1 VPFDLVHKDF
11 QKAKEPLARHAIL
24 GSRGVKMKRVV
35 LSVFLLG
42 ACGQDAN
49 PCGMGKARTDGGD
62 CIQLPPPEESET
74 GEDSGGSDSSS
85 ETGADS
91 GETGADSGETDPE
104 PEPEVVLDVYLLGGQ
119 SNTDGGGLITG
130 LPPRL
135 QIAQEDVQL
144 FWSGWA
150 EWRGLAPASYW
161 GPAYFGPEVTMG
173 RLLADEDPTQT
184 VAVIKHAIGGTDLAQ
199 CWYPGA
205 VTDDGTA
212 GPCYAG
218 FKATVD
224 AALAELD
231 EQGVLWRIAGMGW
244 MQGESDASNVDWANA
259 YADNLTAF
267 VARVREDVGTPAM
280 PFAMGRIDCSVH
292 CAYRD
297 TVRDAQDAVAAALAG
312 VSIVETQDLP
322 QITDS
327 LHFDASGMRTL
338 GERLA
343 GALQGLTEEAE
354 TARPATYFSGSFS
367 SNYTGNF
374 IVGYAFDISS
384 ELVVTDLG
392 TLDYGWDGMSDSA
405 DVAIWDEASGNLLV
419 KATVPAAKSA
429 QSSIWDG
436 WRYVAIEP
444 FTLQAG
450 RYVIGS
456 QVYNGSADRYVHN
469 ATVGFRGG
477 VTWVEG
483 RYANGTSVR
492 LPTIVTTEATSW
504 FGPNFLFR
512 MPENTPPPP

>member
-1 VPFDLVHKDF
+1 
-11 QKAKEPLARHAIL
+11 
-24 GSRGVKMKRVV
+24 MKRVV
-35 LSVFLLG
+35 LSVLLLG
-42 ACGQDAN
+42 ACGTGAD
-49 PCGMGKARTDGGD
+49 PCGMGKARTDDGD
-62 CIQLPPPEESET
+62 CVQLPPKGDGET
-74 GEDSGGSDSSS
+74 GEDSGQPD
-85 ETGADS
+85 TS
-91 GETGADSGETDPE
+91 GETGTDSGDTDTAPE
-104 PEPEVVLDVYLLGGQ
+104 PEIVLDVYLLGGQ
-119 SNTDGGGLITG
+119 SNTDGGGLVTG

-173 RLLADEDPTQT
+173 RLLADEDPAQP

-205 VTDDGTA
+205 ATDDGTA
-212 GPCYAG
+212 GQCYAG
-218 FKATVD
+218 FKTTVD

-244 MQGESDASNVDWANA
+244 MQGESDASYAEWANA

-267 VARVREDVGTPAM
+267 VARVREDMETPAM

-292 CAYRD
+292 CAYRE
-297 TVRDAQDAVAAALAG
+297 TVRSAQDAVAAAVTG
-312 VSIVETQDLP
+312 VSVVETEDLP
-322 QITDS
+322 QIADS

-343 GALQGLTEEAE
+343 GALQGASEEAK
-354 TARPATYFSGSFS
+354 TSLPATYFAGSFAS
-367 SNYTGNF
+367 YYTGNF
-374 IVGYAFDISS
+374 IVGYVFEIDR
-384 ELVVTDLG
+384 ELVITDLG

-405 DVAIWDEASGNLLV
+405 DVAVWDEASGNLLV
-419 KATVPAAKSA
+419 KTTVPAAKNA

-444 FTLQAG
+444 FTLQPG

-469 ATVGFRGG
+469 ATVGFREG
-477 VTWVEG
+477 VSWVEG
-483 RYANGTSVR
+483 RYSNGTSVQ
-492 LPTIVTTEATSW
+492 LPTNVTNEAASW

-512 MPENTPPPP
+512 NPHKESPPP

>member
-1 VPFDLVHKDF
+1 MRTVF
-11 QKAKEPLARHAIL
+11 L
-24 GSRGVKMKRVV
+24 GV
-35 LSVFLLG
+35 LLLG
-42 ACGQDAN
+42 ACGTDAD
-49 PCGMGKARTDGGD
+49 PCGAGKARTDDGD
-62 CIQLPPPEESET
+62 CVPIPPPEEGET
-74 GEDSGGSDSSS
+74 GEDSGDSDSSS

-91 GETGADSGETDPE
+91 GETD

-135 QIAQEDVQL
+135 QIAQPDVQL
-144 FWSGWA
+144 YWSGWT

-173 RLLADEDPTQT
+173 RLLADENPAQT

-199 CWYPGA
+199 CWYPGV
-205 VTDDGTA
+205 VTDDGAA

-231 EQGVLWRIAGMGW
+231 EKGVLWRIAGMGW
-244 MQGESDASNVDWANA
+244 MQGESDATYGEWANA
-259 YADNLTAF
+259 YEDNLTAF
-267 VARVREDVGTPAM
+267 VARVREDVKTPAM
-280 PFAMGRIDCSVH
+280 PFAMGRIDCSIH
-292 CAYRD
+292 CAHRD
-297 TVRDAQDAVAAALAG
+297 TVRAAQDAVAATVAG
-312 VSIVETQDLP
+312 VSVVETEDLP
-322 QITDS
+322 QIADS

-343 GALQGLTEEAE
+343 GALQGLTKEVE
-354 TARPATYFSGSFS
+354 TSRPATYFTGSFS
-367 SNYTGNF
+367 SNYTGDF
-374 IVGYAFDISS
+374 IVGYAFDTDRTLI
-384 ELVVTDLG
+384 VTDLG

-405 DVAIWDEASGNLLV
+405 DVAIWNETSGNLLV

-444 FTLQAG
+444 FTLHPG

-456 QVYNGSADRYVHN
+456 QVYNGSADRYIHN
-469 ATVGFRGG
+469 AAVGFREGI
-477 VTWVEG
+477 TWVEG
-483 RYANGTSVR
+483 RHAAGTTVQ
-492 LPTIVTTEATSW
+492 LPTTVTNEETSW
-504 FGPNFLFR
+504 FGPNFLFLN
-512 MPENTPPPP
+512 PEKAPPPP